1 MKLLFGTGNINKV
14 KEAKLILKNSKYEV
28 EQLKIPYPELQG
40 TLEEVAKY
48 GAKYVYDEYMSKN
61 EKISNENVSIIVEDS
76 GLFIES
82 LREFPGTYSK
92 YVQMTL
98 GNEGILK
105 LLGTCKKRNAYFKTV
120 IGYYDGKEIKTFS
133 GTVEGTIS
141 YKMKSNGYGFAY
153 DSIFVPKGCEKT
165 FAEMLPAE
173 KSDISH
179 RKNAFMEFKR
189 YIDSLSNE

>member
-1 MKLLFGTGNINKV
+1 MKLLFATGNMNKV
-14 KEAKLILKNSKYEV
+14 NEAKLILKNSKYEI

-40 TLEEVAKY
+40 TLEEVAEY
-48 GAKYVYDEYMSKN
+48 GAKYVYDKYTLNK
-61 EKISNENVSIIVEDS
+61 KISKDGSGIIVEDS

-92 YVQMTL
+92 FVQMTL

-120 IGYYDGKEIKTFS
+120 IGYYNGKELKTFT

-141 YKMKSNGYGFAY
+141 YKIKSNGYGFAY
-153 DSIFVPKGCEKT
+153 DSIFIPKNHEKT
-165 FAEMLPAE
+165 FAEMLPEE

-179 RKNAFMEFKR
+179 RKNAFVNFKN
-189 YIDSLSNE
+189 YIDSLNLE